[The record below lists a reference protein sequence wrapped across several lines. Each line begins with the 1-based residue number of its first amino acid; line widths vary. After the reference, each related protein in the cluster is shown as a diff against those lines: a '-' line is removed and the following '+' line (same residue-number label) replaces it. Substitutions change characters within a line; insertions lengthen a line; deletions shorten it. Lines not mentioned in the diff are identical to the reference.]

1 MKLNCILTAA
11 TLVVAGLLS
20 TKVSAQIIT
29 YNTTQTAI
37 NGSGNTDSGWSVY
50 SSPNLTLATMAQYN
64 YPGYPNN
71 ATAPSDPNNGAGTFL
86 FPTGPK
92 PGKPTR
98 GQFDI
103 WFSVYTPNSSLAAS
117 ALDFYWSVT
126 TTGPGT
132 AFGPINLSL
141 YTDSSYGNVS
151 TPNSGGTVGTF
162 AAMAGANSLFQN
174 AQDPSWLISGY
185 DPNANQIITVDLF
198 AIAQGADPN
207 IATKVG
213 NLVST
218 IQVGAVPEPAAVALI
233 GFGGLVSLLAVR
245 RRRKSP

>member
-1 MKLNCILTAA
+1 
-11 TLVVAGLLS
+11 
-20 TKVSAQIIT
+20 
-29 YNTTQTAI
+29 
-37 NGSGNTDSGWSVY
+37 
-50 SSPNLTLATMAQYN
+50 
-64 YPGYPNN
+64 
-71 ATAPSDPNNGAGTFL
+71 
-86 FPTGPK
+86 
-92 PGKPTR
+92 
-98 GQFDI
+98 
-103 WFSVYTPNSSLAAS
+103 
-117 ALDFYWSVT
+117 
-126 TTGPGT
+126 
-132 AFGPINLSL
+132 
-141 YTDSSYGNVS
+141 
-151 TPNSGGTVGTF
+151 
-162 AAMAGANSLFQN
+162 MAGANSLFQN